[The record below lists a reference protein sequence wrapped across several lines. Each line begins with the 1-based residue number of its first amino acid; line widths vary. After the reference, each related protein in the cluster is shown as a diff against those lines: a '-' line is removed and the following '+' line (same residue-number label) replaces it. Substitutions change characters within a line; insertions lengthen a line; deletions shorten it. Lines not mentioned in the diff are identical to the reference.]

1 MKRLRIPPILCDL
14 VQTTFSSC
22 DCLVFDRSM
31 NCPDCGSMATGYDRK
46 KKQFAVLTDGMN
58 ERVISI
64 YVKRFR
70 CNACGR
76 VFSAR
81 APFYPGTRIASP
93 IVDLC
98 LTLGQIMHFSR
109 VSDNLAYLG
118 IAVDRWTVRNY
129 FLKYGNL
136 TIPTT
141 ELYGIKVPLS
151 LVNLSVLFA
160 GRHDRDPVDPE
171 DILAACWT

>member
-1 MKRLRIPPILCDL
+1 MKRLRIPPIFCDL

-22 DCLVFDRSM
+22 NGLVFDRSL
-31 NCPDCGSMATGYDRK
+31 NCPDCGGTVTGYDRK
-46 KKQFAVLTDGMN
+46 KRQFAVLTDGTN
-58 ERVISI
+58 ERIIDI

-70 CNACGR
+70 CSACGS

-81 APFYPGTRIASP
+81 APFYPKTRIASP

-98 LTLGQIMHFSR
+98 LTLGQTMHFSR

-118 IAVDRWTVRNY
+118 IIVDRWTIRNY
-129 FLKYGNL
+129 VMKYGSL
-136 TIPTT
+136 AIPTT

-151 LVNLSVLFA
+151 LVNLTVLFA
-160 GRHDRDPVDPE
+160 GRNERETIDPQDV
-171 DILAACWT
+171 LTACWG